1 MTRVALISRRQEIVA
16 ETPNFRARQFRYY
29 LSRTQYQKEWGKG
42 YKRPGFGT
50 RLLAFFLRIVP
61 KIGPFK
67 ALDFKVPTQKTEDLY
82 IASVD
87 KTVEDYTKL
96 VQGTAQGNLQ
106 LANTDFDTGHDT
118 RAGEYRLT
126 DSTYAKLLDESATR
140 NFDQMS
146 PALRENILAFY
157 SDPNAPVATKKK
169 PKEWKKT
176 QDELERLRGL
186 PPPVANKSGM

>member
-1 MTRVALISRRQEIVA
+1 
-16 ETPNFRARQFRYY
+16 
-29 LSRTQYQKEWGKG
+29 
-42 YKRPGFGT
+42 
-50 RLLAFFLRIVP
+50 
-61 KIGPFK
+61 
-67 ALDFKVPTQKTEDLY
+67 
-82 IASVD
+82 VD

-96 VQGTAQGNLQ
+96 VQAAAQGNLQ

-126 DSTYAKLLDESATR
+126 DSTYAKLLDESTTR

-169 PKEWKKT
+169 PKAWKKT
-176 QDELERLRGL
+176 EEELERLRGL
-186 PPPVANKSGM
+186 ATPPVAK